1 MIKEKIEVRV
11 KKILN
16 ANTLLS
22 GKSSEGNL
30 ERITATLLYRS
41 RRMWGEGNQKTIN
54 AFVIFFTPP
63 STAPRVQC
71 GSYCCH
77 AAVEAVECVVRVIIK
92 ASLPHSSSSGR
103 RWGEGYHE

>member
-1 MIKEKIEVRV
+1 MLELRKF
-11 KKILN
+11 LML
-16 ANTLLS
+16 THCS
-22 GKSSEGNL
+22 SSGGKSSEGNL